1 MKTINV
7 FDHITLDGFYA
18 GPNGEIDWFKSIK
31 KDPALDKYL
40 QGQSQGGSSLIMGRT
55 TYEMMKSY
63 WPTPEAIK
71 SDPKMAKVMDHSPKV
86 VFSKSLKKVE
96 EGPNWKNIRLVHDID
111 RKQILKMKE
120 KDDFTILGS
129 GSIVQQFANL
139 GLIDTYQLL
148 VVPIVLGQGKPLFK
162 DVKQT
167 DLKLVEEKS
176 FRNGVVAVRYASA

>member
-40 QGQSQGGSSLIMGRT
+40 HGQSQGGSSLMMGRT

-63 WPTPEAIK
+63 WPTQEAIK
-71 SDPKMAKVMDHSPKV
+71 SDPAMAEVMDHSPKI
-86 VFSKSLKKVE
+86 VFSKRLKKVE

-111 RKQILKMKE
+111 RKEILTMKE
-120 KDDFTILGS
+120 KDGFTILGS
-129 GSIVQQFANL
+129 GSIVQQLANL
-139 GLIDTYQLL
+139 GLIDMYQLL
-148 VVPIVLGQGKPLFK
+148 VVPIVLGTGKPLFK
-162 DVKQT
+162 DVRKT

-176 FRNGVVAVRYASA
+176 FRNGVVAVKYTPA

>member
-1 MKTINV
+1 
-7 FDHITLDGFYA
+7 
-18 GPNGEIDWFKSIK
+18 
-31 KDPALDKYL
+31 
-40 QGQSQGGSSLIMGRT
+40 
-55 TYEMMKSY
+55 
-63 WPTPEAIK
+63 
-71 SDPKMAKVMDHSPKV
+71 MAKVMDHSPKV

>member
-1 MKTINV
+1 MTTINV
-7 FDHITLDGFYA
+7 FDHITLDGHYA

-31 KDPALDKYL
+31 KNAALDKYL
-40 QGQSQGGSSLIMGRT
+40 KGQATGGGSLMMGRT
-55 TYEMMKSY
+55 TYQMMESY

-71 SDPKMAKVMDHSPKV
+71 TDPNMAKVMDHSPKI

-111 RKQILKMKE
+111 RKQILELKK

-129 GSIVQQFANL
+129 GSIVQQLANL

-148 VVPIVLGQGKPLFK
+148 IVPIVLGAGKPLFK
-162 DVKQT
+162 GVRT
-167 DLKLVEEKS
+167 TELKLLESKS
-176 FRNGVVAVRYASA
+176 FDNGIVIAKYKP

>member
-7 FDHITLDGFYA
+7 FDHITLDGYYA
-18 GPNGEIDWFKSIK
+18 GPKGEIDWFKSIK
-31 KDPALDKYL
+31 KDPALDKYMH
-40 QGQSQGGSSLIMGRT
+40 GESKDGSSLMMGRT

-71 SDPKMAKVMDHSPKV
+71 SDPEMAKVMDHSPKI
-86 VFSKSLKKVE
+86 VFSKTLKKVE

-120 KDDFTILGS
+120 KEAFTILGS
-129 GSIVQQFANL
+129 GSIVQQLANL
-139 GLIDTYQLL
+139 GLIDMYQLL
-148 VVPIVLGQGKPLFK
+148 IVPIVLGNGKSLFK
-162 DVKQT
+162 DVRT

-176 FRNGVVAVRYASA
+176 FKNGIVAAKYTPA

>member
-1 MKTINV
+1 
-7 FDHITLDGFYA
+7 
-18 GPNGEIDWFKSIK
+18 
-31 KDPALDKYL
+31 
-40 QGQSQGGSSLIMGRT
+40 MGRT